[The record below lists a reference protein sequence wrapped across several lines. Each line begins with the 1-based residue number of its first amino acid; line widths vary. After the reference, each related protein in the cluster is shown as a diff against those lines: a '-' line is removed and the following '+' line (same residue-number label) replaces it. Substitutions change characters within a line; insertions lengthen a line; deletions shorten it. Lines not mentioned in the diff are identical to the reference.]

1 MLYSGCFLS
10 SQFSCFPACL
20 FHFVCFQIF
29 TFFSCRRTLS
39 NFIFP
44 TGNLPCV
51 LPVFLRNSE
60 SKLIVLIAFLVYRT
74 EYDDGGGEDNGDV
87 DGNDDNDN
95 GDGG

>member
-1 MLYSGCFLS
+1 MLWLLSFLS
-10 SQFSCFPACL
+10 VFLFPRLSFSFCL
-20 FHFVCFQIF
+20 FSDLHI
-29 TFFSCRRTLS
+29 FSCRRTLS

-87 DGNDDNDN
+87 DGSDDNDN